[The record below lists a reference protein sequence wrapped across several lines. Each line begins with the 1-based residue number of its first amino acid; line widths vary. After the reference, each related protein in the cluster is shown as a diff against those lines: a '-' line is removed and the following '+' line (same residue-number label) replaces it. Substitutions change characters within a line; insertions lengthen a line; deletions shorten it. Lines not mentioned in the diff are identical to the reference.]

1 MFGITRNSEAE
12 HRAIRAETAATF
24 LAAKAEAAALLSAEV
39 IGKLAFAEAEV
50 ARLSRRTRERRRD
63 ATDVSRA
70 IAAKAAALTKRFAKL
85 DEAQIRAA
93 IEAGKGRR

>member
-1 MFGITRNSEAE
+1 MNFHWPIFSKPAYHAELAELRDRLIVAEAKAVLIENALEAE
-12 HRAIRAETAATF
+12 RR
-24 LAAKAEAAALLSAEV
+24 
-39 IGKLAFAEAEV
+39 
-50 ARLSRRTRERRRD
+50 RRTRERRRD

-70 IAAKAAALTKRFAKL
+70 IAAKAEALTKRFAKL